1 MQNNS
6 RMLKLVGDQRSRSIA
21 LLRMIHKRQND
32 QATTVGISGQD
43 VSDLINELTS
53 SDAGTSR
60 LSIGQIRQLKSTFEI
75 ESSQARSTIRALVE
89 SELTKMFDG
98 IDPTVSKDDF
108 IKRLNTL
115 FTFKTK
121 VKLGSQ
127 ERISPKQLRDD
138 DMISK
143 LGKRQVNRFLSEI
156 IDDTTNPLFV
166 TINGQKISVLE
177 LMGISESRLHLTATI
192 DQMPETIYNAL
203 IDYSEEGEQFLTRSS
218 LQKHLKLSEKV
229 KAVQTDI
236 LGTHTAIPKYAMN
249 ESDNVGFLDSR
260 LIYPDRVYV
269 PTEKAP
275 RIKISVELIG
285 EKRTAEL
292 PLNAEMMD
300 DLIALAT
307 ADPDEVDQV
316 REVISQRLISGS
328 RLKDTPLKP
337 ALGDPEK
344 ARQISETYLRILS
357 RQKEKAQAYHVLRRL
372 QDKLGVDLIPTPPAA
387 VSSAAVS
394 PAASIDPAAPGVVTD
409 PDAAAAVVAAAEDAS
424 GGVVS
429 AVDDVDDPATAIN
442 KLLNS
447 IMGLEEAK
455 AVQETITASAESV
468 LSEAV
473 SIDAPRFKPIFDG
486 GVGSGFKKM
495 LGKPT
500 FGKFVL
506 GALAVAAGTIAIN
519 KMKNKEVTQESVS
532 GPPLLPGG
540 NPYEK
545 LLTSSGGL
553 PAPPMAGSSG
563 GTSFN
568 VSVNGSNDEVR
579 EFMQKTAQ
587 MSNGKMQS
595 TIRNRLPNPG
605 KDPYDDIAGSF

>member
-579 EFMQKTAQ
+579 EFIQKTAQ

>member
-6 RMLKLVGDQRSRSIA
+6 RMLDLIGDQRSRSIA
-21 LLRMIHKRQND
+21 LLRQIHKRQND

-138 DMISK
+138 GISK

-236 LGTHTAIPKYAMN
+236 LGTHTAIPKYAMS

-275 RIKISVELIG
+275 RIKISVELMG
-285 EKRTAEL
+285 ERRTAEL

-316 REVISQRLISGS
+316 RGVISQRLISGS

-455 AVQETITASAESV
+455 TVQETITASAESV

-519 KMKNKEVTQESVS
+519 RMKNKEVTQESVS

-579 EFMQKTAQ
+579 EFIQKTAQ

>member
-1 MQNNS
+1 
-6 RMLKLVGDQRSRSIA
+6 MLKLVGDQRSRSIA

-579 EFMQKTAQ
+579 EFIQKTAQ